1 MQDSDDELSA
11 TSEEEVLTPAEK
23 GRRTRALK
31 AAQEQAENKK
41 LSAETAGGRE
51 AKKKALQRKIWDT
64 SKDSTANTGRKRS
77 ASGTAEQ
84 PKRVKKAKGQ
94 SQPEQDDMDVDSEPV
109 QKPSKKAPKK
119 ISQIKNSHEDKG
131 NGKTI
136 AARKRQ
142 YLPDVIQSSDDDSS
156 APQEHASI
164 KSKSTASSAARKKS
178 QPVGTAE
185 TAIKARS
192 KLKKKV
198 VSDDDGNNSLGQSDG
213 EEDEQSDAQSQSEPE
228 DAPVLDIE
236 LEGAQIIELQH
247 QSVAPGPKEFFQS
260 DDDDQPKP
268 RHRRQASSS
277 SVGSMPPDTDFDFD
291 LEERHEND
299 EDDEDNKNDEAE
311 RDEEEEEEEE
321 EVEVPVKPKMSAQQ
335 LKYEDEKPAIR
346 SSKVIQSSQVKK
358 AKADPTAES
367 DWHPTARIVFPATGG
382 NIKLLDQNGTL
393 KAVTRLV
400 IDLHLYE
407 IAFKAGYEGT
417 VSRSAASRRLI
428 RKSAKKRPDGS
439 HIGERARRDL
449 GFCAHLAPI
458 IFARGGNV
466 RTALR
471 NSAISKVATHY
482 ELNKPGTTP
491 SQVRSIVKQLLDQ
504 QRYILPYAQAPT
516 PRAATSANPDATLA
530 GPRQA
535 DPTSVTPENTSPNP
549 QDTSTNPQDNAG
561 AKNMQKPTNAAKVNK
576 SFITTLP
583 FHAPAIIDMIH
594 DVWWST
600 AKALGFKHVKDLI
613 SHRIDRPGE
622 IVLPDAMICLAGA
635 NIWAA
640 LLAYETGRYV
650 PAKDFSQDRLENTYT
665 SLLEVLNKQR
675 NGLSAKFF
683 NNTMHELYLKVSHS
697 AVVADTSSSANN
709 VICLPID
716 SD

>member
-1 MQDSDDELSA
+1 MSTQNQFRNPARRRRRKSRRSRTAMKTKGMAKQLQPASVSTFR
-11 TSEEEVLTPAEK
+11 TSSRVPTM
-23 GRRTRALK
+23 TRLLLRSMRPLNPSLLQ
-31 AAQEQAENKK
+31 AQ
-41 LSAETAGGRE
+41 
-51 AKKKALQRKIWDT
+51 
-64 SKDSTANTGRKRS
+64 
-77 ASGTAEQ
+77 
-84 PKRVKKAKGQ
+84 
-94 SQPEQDDMDVDSEPV
+94 
-109 QKPSKKAPKK
+109 
-119 ISQIKNSHEDKG
+119 
-131 NGKTI
+131 
-136 AARKRQ
+136 
-142 YLPDVIQSSDDDSS
+142 
-156 APQEHASI
+156 PQE
-164 KSKSTASSAARKKS
+164 KS

-458 IFARGGNV
+458 VCGVLSFPSSLTLLLTDLRARGQ
-466 RTALR
+466 R
-471 NSAISKVATHY
+471 
-482 ELNKPGTTP
+482 PD
-491 SQVRSIVKQLLDQ
+491 RSSQ
-504 QRYILPYAQAPT
+504 QRDLEG
-516 PRAATSANPDATLA
+516 R
-530 GPRQA
+530 
-535 DPTSVTPENTSPNP
+535 
-549 QDTSTNPQDNAG
+549 
-561 AKNMQKPTNAAKVNK
+561 
-576 SFITTLP
+576 
-583 FHAPAIIDMIH
+583 HA
-594 DVWWST
+594 
-600 AKALGFKHVKDLI
+600 L
-613 SHRIDRPGE
+613 
-622 IVLPDAMICLAGA
+622 
-635 NIWAA
+635 
-640 LLAYETGRYV
+640 
-650 PAKDFSQDRLENTYT
+650 
-665 SLLEVLNKQR
+665 
-675 NGLSAKFF
+675 
-683 NNTMHELYLKVSHS
+683 
-697 AVVADTSSSANN
+697 
-709 VICLPID
+709 
-716 SD
+716 

>member
-51 AKKKALQRKIWDT
+51 AKKKALQRKSTALGILPRIP
-64 SKDSTANTGRKRS
+64 TANTGRKRS

-94 SQPEQDDMDVDSEPV
+94 SQPEQDDMDVDSEP
-109 QKPSKKAPKK
+109 K

-198 VSDDDGNNSLGQSDG
+198 VSDDDGNNSPGS
-213 EEDEQSDAQSQSEPE
+213 QSDAQSQSEPE

-417 VSRSAASRRLI
+417 
-428 RKSAKKRPDGS
+428 SAKKTARWIA
-439 HIGERARRDL
+439 HRRARRRDL

-458 IFARGGNV
+458 VSSRAGGNV

-613 SHRIDRPGE
+613 SHRIDH
-622 IVLPDAMICLAGA
+622 AMICLAGA

-665 SLLEVLNKQR
+665 SLLE
-675 NGLSAKFF
+675 FF